1 MLRRFDLTQADS
13 YQKLCQQL
21 NEFQKI
27 GLAAHFKIDAHR
39 RSKMSLEWKGMYVD
53 FSKHYLTDEI
63 VMTLEDLAT
72 EAGVKEGIKSMFAG
86 DRINE
91 TEDRSVWHVALRN
104 TSGSPMVL
112 EGEDVM
118 PKVKAEWEH
127 MRTFTEEVHSG
138 KWKGATGKPIQHVVN
153 IGIGGSDLGPVMVT
167 EALKPFHVGP
177 KSWYVSN
184 VDGAHIAQTL
194 EEVDL
199 ETTLFIIVSK
209 TFTTQETMTNAETAK
224 QQVQE
229 FLGAEAVPKH
239 FVAVSTN
246 TEAVKS
252 FGIKESN
259 IFRFWDWV
267 GGRYSLWSA
276 VGLSISLAVGWDR
289 FYELLQGAHAMDE
302 HFRTAPFKKNIPV
315 MQALVGLIY
324 NNVMGYETYA
334 ILPYAQNLHRLPA
347 YLQQADMESN
357 GKYIGRDGKRVK
369 HQTGPVIWGEPGT
382 NGQHAFY
389 QLIHQG
395 TKIIP
400 ADFIAIKKPQHD
412 LKEHHQILLANAI
425 AQAEALMRGRSLEE
439 VLDGIGLAS
448 PPEES
453 TLARLQQK
461 VFEGNRPS
469 GFVLLDQLDPFHL
482 GALIA
487 MYEHKIFVQGILWNV
502 FSFDQW
508 GVELGKQLASKV
520 LGELKGETQGQHD
533 DSTAELIRRCAE

>member
-1 MLRRFDLTQADS
+1 MLRRFDLTQASS
-13 YQKLCQQL
+13 YKKLCRQL
-21 NEFQKI
+21 EDFQKI
-27 GLAAHFKIDAHR
+27 GLSDHFKNDVDR
-39 RSKMSLEWKGMYVD
+39 RSKLSLEWEGMYVD
-53 FSKHYLTDEI
+53 FSKHYLTSEI
-63 VMTLEDLAT
+63 ISTLEDLAE
-72 EAGVKEGIKSMFAG
+72 EAGVKEGIQSMFAG

-104 TSGSPMVL
+104 TSGKPMVL
-112 EGEDVM
+112 EGVDVM
-118 PKVKAEWEH
+118 PKVKSEWDH
-127 MRTFTEEVHSG
+127 MRAFTAEVHSG

-177 KSWYVSN
+177 KLWYVSN
-184 VDGAHIAQTL
+184 VDGAHLAQTL
-194 EEVDL
+194 KEVDL
-199 ETTLFIIVSK
+199 ETTLFVIVSK
-209 TFTTQETMTNAETAK
+209 TFTTQETMTNAEAAK
-224 QQVQE
+224 QQVE
-229 FLGAEAVPKH
+229 KYLGAEAVSKH

-252 FGIKESN
+252 FGIDEAN

-267 GGRYSLWSA
+267 GGRYSLWST
-276 VGLSISLAVGWDR
+276 VGLSISLAIGWDR

-302 HFRTAPFKKNIPV
+302 HFRSAPVRKNIPI
-315 MQALVGLIY
+315 MQALVGVIY
-324 NNVMGYETYA
+324 NNVMGYESYA

-369 HQTGPVIWGEPGT
+369 HQTGPVIWGEAGT

-400 ADFIAIKKPQHD
+400 ADIIAVKQPQHD
-412 LKEHHQILLANAI
+412 LKDHHQKLLANAI
-425 AQAEALMRGRSLEE
+425 AQAEALMKGRSLEE
-439 VLDGIGLAS
+439 VLDWLGLAS

-453 TLARLQQK
+453 TLARLQHK

-469 GFVLLDQLDPFHL
+469 GFMLLDQLDPFHL

-520 LGELKGETQGQHD
+520 LGEIKGQTHGQHD